1 MFLRCL
7 NYTIIKKSIKW
18 TQMRFDLRQINYMRT
33 VLQRFVLLLF
43 SLYVLNAIGSVEL
56 LNGVLGGRR
65 YLNILWLCLFVLVFF
80 NWTEIDLSL
89 FKIYFSVLLPV
100 ITTCFFLYFYHRRG
114 FDLAYVKYSL
124 LFLLVASVCAD
135 VKCFGLRSF
144 FGVGALSSV
153 AIFLVALYQI
163 DILGYLVPNGDLNQ
177 NVFASMAMIIGSAT
191 FFSYLYPGL
200 HLFERLL
207 YAVCG
212 SLALWVALRTTCRT
226 AYVTELILCFLFL
239 YLARIKLRWTLKE
252 SALFVSLVLLSM
264 VFVVI
269 FSPSEAGNKFSVIW
283 SQIFDF
289 WNLNPR
295 ETTETS
301 IGLRLAMWK
310 AALFDV
316 IPNHFLF
323 GVGDIRHL
331 DRLKLI
337 TGSNV
342 DTNFLGTLL
351 HFHNEG
357 MNIFV
362 TGGLLLFL
370 VSNWLLYKLFQA
382 ARGEPVL
389 LCLLVGSVSWGITE
403 VAFFH
408 KNYFFVFLSLW
419 LLYECALHNDRNRVA
434 S

>member
-1 MFLRCL
+1 
-7 NYTIIKKSIKW
+7 
-18 TQMRFDLRQINYMRT
+18 MRT

-163 DILGYLVPNGDLNQ
+163 DVLGYLVPNGDLNQ

-191 FFSYLYPGL
+191 FFAYLYPSL
-200 HLFERLL
+200 HHFERLL
-207 YAVCG
+207 YTVCG
-212 SLALWVALRTTCRT
+212 SLAIWVALRTTCRT

-252 SALFVSLVLLSM
+252 SALFVFLMLLSM
-264 VFVVI
+264 VLVVV
-269 FSPSEAGNKFSVIW
+269 FSPSEAANKFSVIS
-283 SQIFDF
+283 SQIYDY
-289 WNLNPR
+289 WYLDPQ
-295 ETTETS
+295 ETTKTS
-301 IGLRLAMWK
+301 VGARLVLWEV
-310 AALFDV
+310 ALFDI
-316 IPNHFLF
+316 IPSHFLF
-323 GVGDIRHL
+323 GVGDVRQL
-331 DRLKLI
+331 DWINLI
-337 TGSNV
+337 TVANV
-342 DTNFLGTLL
+342 DTDFWERIL

-357 MNIFV
+357 INIFV

-389 LCLLVGSVSWGITE
+389 LCLLVGSVSWGVTE

-419 LLYECALHNDRNRVA
+419 LLYECALHNDRNRRA